1 MCIDSSQRSNLARN
15 METEIKRAIHRIT
28 SKSRRKILV
37 SLCGQTSLVLRF
49 RISVMNIIYSSNRI
63 AARSWIKK
71 KRIASFRGEVK
82 GIEKDRLFS
91 TISNP
96 LPRFHPSVPVVDHGA
111 MHHLVSEATV
121 RRSPLPKTSSL
132 LPHFPFLPLPFSS
145 PSPNVLSFCNKR
157 TRKKRPAGV

>member
-1 MCIDSSQRSNLARN
+1 
-15 METEIKRAIHRIT
+15 
-28 SKSRRKILV
+28 
-37 SLCGQTSLVLRF
+37 
-49 RISVMNIIYSSNRI
+49 MNIIYSSNRI

-157 TRKKRPAGV
+157 TRKKRPAGVWLTPSDKSLGRINQTSRTNRYEDSTNVVVPNVLLAPFLSFPFLPPLFHS